1 MQRQPQQILEY
12 LHESGTHSEN
22 VHASA
27 DAPASH
33 FQAIGPCR
41 CSHFGSDTLAVDQ
54 FWTTSSVGLRGPRN
68 LEWPIFT

>member
-1 MQRQPQQILEY
+1 MIWCKGKQQILEY

-22 VHASA
+22 VRASA

-54 FWTTSSVGLRGPRN
+54 FFDELRGPRN